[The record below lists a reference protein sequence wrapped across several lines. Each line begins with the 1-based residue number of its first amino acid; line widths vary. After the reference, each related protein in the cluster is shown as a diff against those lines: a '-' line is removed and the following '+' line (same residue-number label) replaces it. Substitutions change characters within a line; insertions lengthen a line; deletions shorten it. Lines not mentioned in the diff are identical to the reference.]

1 MAIIILV
8 RHGENDWSKK
18 NKLAGWLPGV
28 HLNETGHHQ
37 AEAVAQRLAVLPV
50 KAVYSSPLTRCL
62 ETATYIAETHRL
74 SVQQIEEVGEV
85 RYGEWEGKKVSKLA
99 RKPLWHAVQFFPS
112 RARFPGGEA
121 MRDVQQRAV
130 TALEETAARHE
141 KEMVVVVSHADVIR
155 LVLAHYL
162 GVHIDLFQRLVIA
175 PAAVSILS
183 LSPGGMVRVLRL
195 NDDGPLHAPTTAEP
209 TKDKKKRKK
218 KQPAG
223 EPLAEPTP
231 RPTADNGH
239 HTSTVA
245 AHLAALE
252 EEE

>member
-37 AEAVAQRLAVLPV
+37 AEAVAQRLAVLPI

-62 ETATYIAETHRL
+62 ETATYIAEAHRL
-74 SVQQIEEVGEV
+74 SVQQVEEVGEV

-99 RKPLWHAVQFFPS
+99 RKPLWHAVQFYPS

-130 TALEETAARHE
+130 TALEETAARHD

-183 LSPGGMVRVLRL
+183 LSAGGMVRVLRL
-195 NDDGPLHAPTTAEP
+195 NDDGPLHAPTLPDA
-209 TKDKKKRKK
+209 TKDKKKHKK

-223 EPLAEPTP
+223 EQLADPAP
-231 RPTADNGH
+231 RPPTDNGRH
-239 HTSTVA
+239 LSA
-245 AHLAALE
+245 AANLAALE